1 MELRDLR
8 TFVTLASLLNFNQT
22 GKVLNAAQ
30 STVSMRIKT
39 LEDEL
44 DVRLFERLGRKVVL
58 TESGLKLL
66 QYARKMLEIEEEAR
80 ASVRDNA
87 ASGNVTIK
95 VPESLECHRMPG
107 VLLAFRRK
115 IPTSRVRI
123 LPCITGNV
131 AEDLRRGVTDLAFV
145 FAYEPS
151 ARDINAAFLGTDE
164 LVAVA
169 APEHPLVN
177 MKMVEPA
184 DILKHSLLL
193 AASDCSYRRTFEIF
207 LSETANLPQPSVECD
222 CVAAAISM
230 VRAGLGLTILPKM
243 AVRDHIAA
251 GALRQLPLI
260 GGPFETGVFMLWHK
274 DKWLSPC
281 LRDFMA
287 VCREHLMRE

>member
-22 GKVLNAAQ
+22 GKVLHAAQ
-30 STVSMRIKT
+30 STISMRIKM

-44 DVRLFERLGRKVVL
+44 DARLFERLGRKVVL

-66 QYARKMLEIEEEAR
+66 QYAQKMLEMEDEAR
-80 ASVRDNA
+80 ASVSGNA
-87 ASGNVTIK
+87 ASGTVTVK
-95 VPESLECHRMPG
+95 APESLECRRLPG
-107 VLLAFRRK
+107 VLLAFRRAAPA
-115 IPTSRVRI
+115 IRVRI
-123 LPCITGNV
+123 LPCIAGNV
-131 AEDLRRGVTDLAFV
+131 ADDLRRGVTDLALV

-151 ARDINAAFLGTDE
+151 VRDINAVFLGTEE

-169 APEHPLVN
+169 APGHPLAG
-177 MKMVEPA
+177 MKTVGPQ
-184 DILKHSLLL
+184 DILKHDLVL

-207 LSETANLPQPSVECD
+207 LSETAQLPQPAVECD
-222 CVAAAISM
+222 CVAAAVSM

-243 AVRDHIAA
+243 AVREDIAA
-251 GALRQLPLI
+251 GVLRQLPLS

-287 VCREHLMRE
+287 VCRERLMR